1 MNRLNPALHL
11 IALICAA
18 CLVTAPGEARQN
30 GGATLNFR
38 NAEIQAFIEDISQLT
53 GYTFVTDPQL
63 RGVVNIASQGPLD
76 REEIFQVFQATLRVH
91 GYVAVPTSPGVYQ
104 IRPEREGAR
113 SGAPLVRADT
123 SGFVTSVVRL
133 NAASAREAA
142 RTLAS
147 MSSAVGT
154 ITALE
159 SGNALVIVD
168 FASNVS
174 AIRDALGALDRD
186 STLIELVALEN
197 VAAADM
203 AQVVDRLRAPA
214 FQGEDN
220 RRLALVAAP
229 IPASNT
235 LLLRGE
241 ASAVREMMALIQRV
255 DAASRSN
262 QSFRAIPLSHADG
275 AGLLPILE
283 QVSARLGPTSEA
295 GGQGVRRAAI
305 AHHPATNTLVL
316 NADPDHLR
324 ELELVIRQLDI
335 RRPQVMV
342 EAIIVE
348 MSDQAARD
356 LGVQLLLSG
365 NQDSA
370 VPFFATRYGGPDIL
384 AIAGALAARGD
395 DELNETLRQGAATS
409 LLGARG
415 ALAGVGGQN
424 NSGTTFGLIL
434 SALEQDGESNILSK
448 PSIVTLDNEEASIIV
463 GQQIP
468 ITTGEV
474 LGSANSNPFRTIE
487 RQDVGVQLRVRPQI
501 SDGDTIRLYLRQE
514 VSSVA
519 GPVSANFAELI
530 TNNRAIET
538 TVLADDGEI
547 IVLGGLM
554 ERDEQVG
561 ESRVPVLGSIPLLG
575 RAFRSE
581 SRSGGRTNLVV
592 FIRPVIVRSPQD
604 MRDLALRAYA
614 GMHSGTTG
622 APSAGLE
629 ELAALLSN
637 APPPRREEASSEV
650 AGE

>member
-1 MNRLNPALHL
+1 MNRFSPALHL
-11 IALICAA
+11 VALICAA
-18 CLVTAPGEARQN
+18 CLITAPGEARQN

-38 NAEIQAFIEDISQLT
+38 NAEIQAFIEDISELT

-63 RGVVNIASQGPLD
+63 RGVVNIASQGPLT

-91 GYVAVPTSPGVYQ
+91 GYVAVPTGPGVYQ

-113 SGAPLVRADT
+113 SGAPMVRDEA
-123 SGFVTSVVRL
+123 SGFVTAVVRL
-133 NAASAREAA
+133 NAASAREAV

-147 MSSAVGT
+147 MNSAAGT
-154 ITALE
+154 LTALE
-159 SGNALVIVD
+159 SGNAVVIVD

-174 AIRDALGALDRD
+174 AIRDALSALDRD
-186 STLIELVALEN
+186 NTLVELVALEN
-197 VAAADM
+197 VSAGDM

-220 RRLALVAAP
+220 RRLALIAAP

-241 ASAVREMMALIQRV
+241 AGAVREMMALIRRV

-262 QSFRAIPLSHADG
+262 QSFRAITLSHADG

-283 QVSARLGPTSEA
+283 QVSARLGPA
-295 GGQGVRRAAI
+295 DAQGQGARRAAI

-335 RRPQVMV
+335 RRPQVLV

-370 VPFFATRYGGPDIL
+370 VPFFATRYGAPDIL

-395 DELNETLRQGAATS
+395 DAVSENLRQGAATS
-409 LLGARG
+409 LLGSRG
-415 ALAGVGGQN
+415 GLAGVGGQN
-424 NSGTTFGLIL
+424 SAGTTFGLIL
-434 SALEQDGESNILSK
+434 NALEQDGESNILSK

-538 TVLADDGEI
+538 TVLADDGQI
-547 IVLGGLM
+547 IVLGGLL
-554 ERDEQVG
+554 ERDEQTSQ
-561 ESRVPVLGSIPLLG
+561 SRVPVLGSIPVVG

-581 SRSGGRTNLVV
+581 SRSGRRTNLVV

-614 GMHSGTTG
+614 DMNEGGSGR
-622 APSAGLE
+622 PSAGLD
-629 ELAALLSN
+629 ELAALLRD
-637 APPPRREEASSEV
+637 APAPRPLPAPEQPGRE
-650 AGE
+650 